1 MLLDTVLKHCNVLA
15 EIVLKYDALIVDVFS
30 ILVLVVVNCVWRVF
44 NCCWISADTFDKHAS
59 VLDERPFKN
68 CNDAFVN
75 TANDAFKSK
84 QLTLCASISPYMY
97 CCDTLVNVTYETDT
111 IHAFVIV
118 IFEKLP
124 LVHITL
130 SNVPIDAFM
139 RHVLTSIDVIFDEG
153 AGGMTNKKKDD
164 EYYLNHTTYIFLY
177 YHQLH
182 TNKPFC

>member
-1 MLLDTVLKHCNVLA
+1 
-15 EIVLKYDALIVDVFS
+15 
-30 ILVLVVVNCVWRVF
+30 
-44 NCCWISADTFDKHAS
+44 
-59 VLDERPFKN
+59 
-68 CNDAFVN
+68 
-75 TANDAFKSK
+75 
-84 QLTLCASISPYMY
+84 MY
-97 CCDTLVNVTYETDT
+97 CWDTLVNVTYETDT

-164 EYYLNHTTYIFLY
+164 EYYLNHTTYIFFILPSITHEQTLLLTVPDYNHKHDDVRTLRFQEVHCLIQFLY
-177 YHQLH
+177 LSYHNTPKVLCENVYR
-182 TNKPFC
+182 TL